1 MPLQNLS
8 LSNLYRATTG
18 TPRLSVSSSLNAAN
32 GMAGTAV
39 SMSSFNM
46 NSVTTT
52 LPFTYI
58 VEDTS
63 ENVTFAFTDG
73 GLAFNNRI
81 RGVAANYFVTVD
93 DNSYFTI
100 GSAGATTA
108 ISAKN
113 TPNSPTYSGSNGTAL
128 TAFYEDGYNATA
140 TGNYGF
146 INRVFKTIYSVDSY
160 NSINSDVLCVSTD
173 TNILLA
179 DGTSVEAGDLYV
191 GDTIKTFVPEGMPS
205 WLPEDDLGEW
215 YWWYH
220 TTGSAGEVVD
230 AQVSNIYFS
239 FIDQYVSIN
248 DGAIKTTHAH
258 PFYAWDAIT
267 NTYQFTRAEDVAEGD
282 KLIKYNNLSGLI
294 EEIDVINVEF
304 HNRNLEIA
312 TITVDV
318 AHTFLAN
325 GFVSHNKGA
334 ATAPIP
340 WRNLTCYLDPQFAN
354 SYNIQGQRDL
364 NDLSGN
370 TTGFNLLGGNSNPAK
385 VAPVFNN
392 TTPKSLTFAA
402 NKLGVKQPGNPTGT
416 NHTLFNSTTA
426 NGYTIIGFVKNCAGT
441 FFRRDPDFL
450 FGTAV
455 EGGLVAFWHT
465 TANII
470 INVGSQT
477 TSGWRMYAVTTGAGT
492 TRIYNNNVVIHTA
505 TDAKA
510 THANTSTGNIELMNG
525 NTGELG
531 SFLFYQRALSVTEI
545 GEIWNNL
552 KGRYGL

>member
-8 LSNLYRATTG
+8 LSNLYRATAG
-18 TPRLSVSSSLNAAN
+18 TSRIGAVSSSLNAAN

-46 NSVTTT
+46 DSVTTT

-58 VEDTS
+58 VENTS
-63 ENVTFAFTDG
+63 ENVSYAFTGG

-100 GSAGATTA
+100 GTVGATTA
-108 ISAKN
+108 INAKN
-113 TPNSPTYSGSNGTAL
+113 TPNTPTYSGSNGTAL

-146 INRVFKTIYSVDSY
+146 INRTFKTIYSVDSY

-173 TNILLA
+173 TQILLA

-205 WLPEDDLGEW
+205 WLPENDLGEW

-220 TTGSAGEVVD
+220 TSASAGEVVD

-318 AHTFLAN
+318 AHTYLAN

-340 WRNLTCYLDPQFAN
+340 WQNLVCYLDPQFAN
-354 SYNIQGQRDL
+354 SYNAQGQVVL
-364 NDLSGN
+364 NDLAGYS
-370 TTGFNLLGGNSNPAK
+370 TGFNLTGGNRNPAL
-385 VAPVFNN
+385 VAPVFN
-392 TTPKSLTFAA
+392 TSTPKSLTFAA
-402 NKLGVKQPGNPTGT
+402 NKQGIKQNGNASGTG
-416 NHTLFNSTTA
+416 NTLFNTTSA
-426 NGYTIIGFVKNCAGT
+426 NGYTIIAFVKNSSGT
-441 FFRRDPDFL
+441 FFVRGSDYGF
-450 FGTAV
+450 FAG
-455 EGGLVAFWHT
+455 
-465 TANII
+465 
-470 INVGSQT
+470 VGSVSFNSTPNGGANASSQT
-477 TSGWRMYAVTTGAGT
+477 ISGWRMYVVATGNGR
-492 TRIYNNNVVIHTA
+492 TRMYNNNVEIYNQASTA
-505 TDAKA
+505 AA
-510 THANTSTGNIELMNG
+510 TTGTSDIELMKN

-531 SFLFYQRALSVTEI
+531 SFFFYQRALSATEI
-545 GEIWNNL
+545 GAIWNNL